1 MLWVSVNTFS
11 GPQCELVFC
20 KLIVLSC
27 INKGHYYYY
36 DNVFVSSSSINFQS
50 KLLSWYACFFVYNKG
65 LICIYMYNPDKSR
78 DETLPSSSYH
88 WLFIKQEEIKLREK
102 WGH

>member
-1 MLWVSVNTFS
+1 MKINSFKLLCQLVLLTLDKVKKFIMT

-50 KLLSWYACFFVYNKG
+50 KLLSWYACFFRVQQRFD
-65 LICIYMYNPDKSR
+65 LHI
-78 DETLPSSSYH
+78 H
-88 WLFIKQEEIKLREK
+88 V
-102 WGH
+102 